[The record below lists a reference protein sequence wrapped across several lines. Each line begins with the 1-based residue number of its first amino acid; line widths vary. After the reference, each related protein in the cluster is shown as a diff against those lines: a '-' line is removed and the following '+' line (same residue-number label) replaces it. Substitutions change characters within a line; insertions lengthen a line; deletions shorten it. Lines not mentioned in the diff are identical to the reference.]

1 MNERSLPRSTP
12 PVIHEHSISNV
23 MSLSIFEYGDG
34 RYRFYHGDQEIGW
47 VEGRAVGF
55 VGFDTEEAAIR
66 AATVGYDGLTSWL
79 ARQSRD
85 APAPRGRSRLVA
97 RTEGG
102 ARKLTLGGVAI
113 GAVVSG
119 WESRGVTDGSFGF
132 ELWLPP
138 RIGAALSAAQVVHY
152 ALARHRQLRGTEISD
167 SAGTAE
173 VVV

>member
-79 ARQSRD
+79 ARQWL
-85 APAPRGRSRLVA
+85 APSLEAATPEGR
-97 RTEGG
+97 RTSWPHPC
-102 ARKLTLGGVAI
+102 R
-113 GAVVSG
+113 
-119 WESRGVTDGSFGF
+119 
-132 ELWLPP
+132 
-138 RIGAALSAAQVVHY
+138 
-152 ALARHRQLRGTEISD
+152 
-167 SAGTAE
+167 
-173 VVV
+173 